1 MPTSRPVSYVEVD
14 HAAIAHNTRTI
25 RALIGPA
32 VTLIAV
38 VKANAYGH
46 GLIPCAR
53 TVLDS
58 GADLL
63 AVSRVTEALA
73 LRAAGITAPILTLGY
88 AAPDET
94 PAAVEH
100 RITVAVGDRVVVEA
114 LAYAAAAQSTPA
126 EVHLKIDTGMSRFGL
141 QLDEVGPFAA
151 WLATVPGV
159 TATGI
164 FSHFAT
170 ADNADKAFVHAQ
182 FARFQTVLADLDAAG
197 LCPPLRH
204 IANSSAIFDLP
215 ETLLN
220 GARPGIVLYGL
231 FPSRDV
237 RQDVPLRPALAI
249 KSRVGRVRRIA
260 AGDSVGYDRTY
271 IAPHAMTVALV
282 PVGYGDGYPRMLS
295 GQGAVLIRG
304 QRAPL
309 VGRVCTDQFV
319 VDVSHIPG
327 VALDDEVVL
336 LGSQGEA
343 TLSAEDLAR
352 MAGTIN
358 YHVVTSLLPRLP
370 RVETLRGNQL

>member
-1 MPTSRPVSYVEVD
+1 MSTPVSFVEID

-25 RALIGPA
+25 RALIGPT
-32 VTLIAV
+32 VKLIAV

-46 GLIPCAR
+46 GLLPCAR
-53 TVLDS
+53 TVLAS

-63 AVSRVTEALA
+63 AVSRVTEALE
-73 LRAAGITAPILTLGY
+73 LRAGGITAPILTLGY
-88 AAPDET
+88 AAPDEA
-94 PAAVEH
+94 PAAVQH
-100 RITVAVGDRVVVEA
+100 GITLAVGDRAVVEA
-114 LAYAAAAQSTPA
+114 FSRAAVEANCPA
-126 EVHLKIDTGMSRFGL
+126 SVHLKIDTGMSRFGL
-141 QLDEVGPFAA
+141 QVDEVRPFAA
-151 WLATVPGV
+151 WLAGVPGV

-170 ADNADKAFVHAQ
+170 ADNADKSFVHTQ
-182 FARFQTVLADLDAAG
+182 FARFQTVLAALEGAG

-231 FPSRDV
+231 FPSADV

-249 KSRVGRVRRIA
+249 RSRVGRVRRIQ
-260 AGDSVGYDRTY
+260 AGDCVGYDRTF
-271 IAPHAMTVALV
+271 IAPQAMTVALI

-336 LGSQGEA
+336 LGRQGEA
-343 TLSAEDLAR
+343 AISAEDLAR

-370 RVETLRGNQL
+370 RIAINAG